1 MSKSAKKP
9 LGSPRER
16 IMQIAQELFY
26 RQGFKATGINEVIEK
41 SGVAKATFYSH
52 FHTKDELGLA
62 YITAMKEAG
71 IAYMEKYVGTKKG
84 VVNRFLAV
92 IESLG
97 PWLLETEYRG
107 CPFINIAS
115 EVPDPKSPLR
125 KEGIAVYE
133 FARDKTR
140 ELADE
145 LIASDFKKYGHLDVQ
160 ELTDDYLTL
169 FAGAMAQAE
178 IYHAI
183 WPIEHALKGA
193 RRLIGK

>member
-9 LGSPRER
+9 SGSPRER
-16 IMQIAQELFY
+16 ILQIAQELFY

-52 FHTKDELGLA
+52 FHTKEELGHA
-62 YITAMKEAG
+62 YIKAMKEAG
-71 IAYMEKYVGTKKG
+71 IAYMEKYVGAKKG

-97 PWLLETEYRG
+97 PWLQETEYRG

-125 KEGIAVYE
+125 KEGVALYE

-140 ELADE
+140 ALTEE
-145 LIASDFKKYGHLDVQ
+145 LIASEPKKYGHLDVQ
-160 ELTDDYLTL
+160 ELTDDYMTL
-169 FAGAMAQAE
+169 FAGAMTQAE

-193 RRLIGK
+193 RRLIG

>member
-1 MSKSAKKP
+1 
-9 LGSPRER
+9 
-16 IMQIAQELFY
+16 MQIAQELFY

-52 FHTKDELGLA
+52 FHTKEDLGLA
-62 YITAMKEAG
+62 YIKAMKEAG
-71 IAYMEKYVGTKKG
+71 IAYMEKYVGAKKG

-97 PWLLETEYRG
+97 PWLQETEYRG

-125 KEGIAVYE
+125 KEGVALYE
-133 FARDKTR
+133 FAREKIR
-140 ELADE
+140 ALAEE
-145 LIASDFKKYGHLDVQ
+145 LIASEPKKYGQ
-160 ELTDDYLTL
+160 ELTDDYMTL
-169 FAGAMAQAE
+169 FAGAMTQAE

-193 RRLIGK
+193 RRLIG